1 MSKTQIKLCAAVEAT
16 MRVLSQAS
24 VMSATL
30 DVSTFRNVFKL
41 TSMRKKEVASA
52 IEKVLHTDG
61 IVHQFGGWVIAEI
74 EHPQYQLTQLSANR
88 IVLFHKQG
96 DPYPSGTVESGF
108 PKSLG
113 NDTAVPKGEGLD
125 MGWEPSDASEALRDK
140 FSDDELMLLYK
151 ADLVGPMVADELTL
165 SDLEEKLDVLT
176 DLDPPVPQ
184 RKNTDPVEWAEA
196 WAAFTPKLKV
206 TFTSLE
212 LEVLFAKGLIGPGAD
227 EPPIAISVLQ
237 TFLEGLPETLDV
249 AVPEGKKKSAPKAK
263 KAPPKP
269 KKAAPK
275 AKKATKK

>member
-16 MRVLSQAS
+16 MHILSQAS
-24 VMSATL
+24 VSSATL

-108 PKSLG
+108 PKALG
-113 NDTAVPKGEGLD
+113 ADDTAVPKGEGID
-125 MGWEPSDASEALRDK
+125 MGWEPSDASETLRNK

-151 ADLVGPMVADELTL
+151 ADLVGPMAADELTL
-165 SDLEEKLDVLT
+165 SELEDQLDVLT

-184 RKNTDPVEWAEA
+184 RKNTDPAGWAEA
-196 WAAFTPKLKV
+196 WATFTPKQKV
-206 TFTSLE
+206 TFTGLE
-212 LEVLFAKGLIGPGAD
+212 LEVLFDKGLIGDAAPLI
-227 EPPIAISVLQ
+227 EIEVLRN
-237 TFLEGLPETLDV
+237 LLDDMPESIDI